1 MNIVTGQKQFND
13 LKYVENLSKS
23 FDEKETIA
31 FHSRTNWYQMA
42 RKEQLDPNG
51 DWSIW
56 LVLAGRGW
64 GKTRTGA
71 ESIITYAIKNPNT
84 ICGVIAPTSGDLR
97 RVCFEGPSGLLKNL
111 PRECYLDSESK
122 SYNRSAMEIKL
133 WNGSVIQGYAAIE
146 PDRLRGP
153 QFHRIWADEL
163 AAWRYPE
170 AYDQMMFGLRLGTN
184 PKLVITTTPRPSKLI
199 KDLVKRNGDDV
210 VLIKGSTFDNAEN
223 LAESSLKLLKEKYE
237 NTSLGRQ
244 ELYAEIIEEVEGAL
258 WTMHLIDRSRKEK
271 KDIPDFKRVVIAI
284 DPAVTSKQTSD
295 ETGIIVV
302 GKGQD
307 NRYYVL
313 EDSSGRFSA
322 DAWARK
328 AVDLFYEY
336 SADRIVA
343 ETNNGGDLVERLI
356 RSVDNQVPYKAVHAT
371 RGKIVRAEPISA
383 LYEQNKVHHI
393 GSFPVL
399 EDQMISYTGS
409 FQTSPDRLDA
419 LVWGLSELSK
429 SSGNVNWRVS

>member
-1 MNIVTGQKQFND
+1 MNIVSGQKQFND

-271 KDIPDFKRVVIAI
+271 KDIPDFNRVVIAI

>member
-1 MNIVTGQKQFND
+1 M
-13 LKYVENLSKS
+13 
-23 FDEKETIA
+23 
-31 FHSRTNWYQMA
+31 
-42 RKEQLDPNG
+42 
-51 DWSIW
+51 
-56 LVLAGRGW
+56 AGRGF
-64 GKTRTGA
+64 GKTRCGA
-71 ESIITYAIKNPNT
+71 EDIGLYAMRNPNS
-84 ICGVIAPTSGDLR
+84 ICAVVAPTHGDLR
-97 RVCFEGPSGLLKNL
+97 RVCFGGESGLLKVI
-111 PRECYLDSESK
+111 PKECFIKSRDQKGYSSSVSEI
-122 SYNRSAMEIKL
+122 RL
-133 WNGSVIQGYAAIE
+133 WNGSKIVGYAAQE

-271 KDIPDFKRVVIAI
+271 KAIPDFSRVVIAI
-284 DPAVTSKQTSD
+284 DPAVTSTQTSD

-429 SSGNVNWRVS
+429 SSGKPNWRIS

>member
-271 KDIPDFKRVVIAI
+271 KDIPDFNRVVIAI